1 MSLMRQTVPARCPG
15 CRIRHGALS
24 VRAGTRRKAQVMLL
38 AFMVAALSALAP
50 TAGYGQGS
58 GSKGGRSKGTLEW
71 EVGLTWWQSEYRMV
85 GGDLDL
91 QDDDAGALGFRGELW
106 FPQHF
111 GFIGQYLPTD
121 TSGMTPAAEDVTY
134 ASLDA
139 LYRLDTV
146 SKNNYVAI
154 GAGWEFADLS
164 VDNTFGKTDGPR
176 AVLVIRM
183 GSKSA
188 FGYLEGAYMW
198 KMSRINVADDVAHD
212 LRNIRGDEYEFGGGY
227 VFGEHVQFRLGY
239 RRTEFR
245 LDRADGAKYAS
256 KSSGYIAGLAVVF

>member
-1 MSLMRQTVPARCPG
+1 MRMKTRAIPVALMV
-15 CRIRHGALS
+15 I
-24 VRAGTRRKAQVMLL
+24 
-38 AFMVAALSALAP
+38 LSALLP
-50 TAGYGQGS
+50 LAGFAQGS
-58 GSKGGRSKGTLEW
+58 GSQGGRSKGTLEW
-71 EVGLTWWQSEYRMV
+71 EVGLTWWQSEYRML
-85 GGDLDL
+85 GGGLDL
-91 QDDDAGALGFRGELW
+91 QESNAGALGFRGELW

-121 TSGMTPAAEDVTY
+121 TADVATGADDVTY

-154 GAGWEFADLS
+154 GAGWEFADLT
-164 VDNTFGKTDGPR
+164 VYDTFGKTDGPR
-176 AVLVIRM
+176 AVLVLRM

-188 FGYLEGAYMW
+188 FGYVEGAYMW

-227 VFGEHVQFRLGY
+227 VFGQHVQFRLGF

-245 LDRADGAKYAS
+245 MDRADGSSYAS
-256 KSSGYIAGLAVVF
+256 KSSGYIAGLAIAF